1 MPPFCPC
8 IYREGLP
15 PSSPLC
21 CPEAPARTLRQYLV
35 PAVPTPDMDIAIQH
49 PWFKRALGPF
59 YPSRLFDQFFGEGL
73 FEYDLLPFLSSTISP
88 YYRQSLFR
96 TVLDSGISEVSLPVL
111 LAGEWRGV
119 WVVPREQGPL
129 RAAWCRGMLP
139 SCSAVWTAMP
149 WGHSPTL
156 PASSLLH
163 TQRPGGLFPSRAS
176 WVSGRGWRRG
186 LSHPLSSR
194 SSGPIDGL

>member
-96 TVLDSGISEVSLPVL
+96 TVLDSGISEVSLPIL

-119 WVVPREQGPL
+119 WVVPRGAGASEGSLVQRHAPVLFGSVDGDAMGPL
-129 RAAWCRGMLP
+129 SHLACLIPPPHPEARRAVP
-139 SCSAVWTAMP
+139 QQ
-149 WGHSPTL
+149 
-156 PASSLLH
+156 SLL
-163 TQRPGGLFPSRAS
+163 GVWEGLEKGSEPPA
-176 WVSGRGWRRG
+176 
-186 LSHPLSSR
+186 LLP
-194 SSGPIDGL
+194 

>member
-1 MPPFCPC
+1 
-8 IYREGLP
+8 
-15 PSSPLC
+15 
-21 CPEAPARTLRQYLV
+21 
-35 PAVPTPDMDIAIQH
+35 MDIAIQH

-119 WVVPREQGPL
+119 WVVDRK
-129 RAAWCRGMLP
+129 
-139 SCSAVWTAMP
+139 SV
-149 WGHSPTL
+149 
-156 PASSLLH
+156 
-163 TQRPGGLFPSRAS
+163 
-176 WVSGRGWRRG
+176 V
-186 LSHPLSSR
+186 
-194 SSGPIDGL
+194 